1 MNEYLDDYQPYDED
15 GEALV
20 MDGRTLA
27 EELRT
32 ELREEVKDFTEQYGR
47 PPGLAMIVL
56 GGDRLALDRADQ
68 AAHEAYNLGLEFMAY
83 LWPEETSDR
92 ELQLLIQDLNTRT
105 AFDGISIQAPLP
117 PHIGFEEMVAVI
129 DPAKDVEGYH
139 PLNVGRLFCNLDT
152 MVPPPAAAGMELLLR
167 YNINPAGMRA
177 VVIGRSKTI
186 GKPIAGL
193 LVIADA
199 TVTVCHSA
207 TRDLAAS
214 TQEADLV
221 IACAGQPNLITGTM
235 LKPGAVVLDYGL
247 TYEDG
252 VLMGD
257 VHWETARHVASAIS
271 LGPDGLAPIT
281 TLALMANTLRAAQ
294 RLALLRHP

>member
-1 MNEYLDDYQPYDED
+1 MSDEYDKPD
-15 GEALV
+15 ALV
-20 MDGRTLA
+20 LDGRALA
-27 EELRT
+27 EELRA
-32 ELREEVKDFTEQYGR
+32 ELREEVADFSDQYGR

-56 GGDRLALDRADQ
+56 GGDRLALDRADH
-68 AAHEAYNLGLEFMAY
+68 AAAEAYQLGLEFMAY
-83 LWPEETSDR
+83 LWPEETGDR
-92 ELQLLIQDLNTRT
+92 ELQLLIRDLNTRP
-105 AFDGISIQAPLP
+105 AFDGIAIQAPLP
-117 PHIGFEEMVAVI
+117 PHISYEEMIAVI

-139 PLNVGRLFCNLDT
+139 PLNVGRLFSNLDT

-177 VVIGRSKTI
+177 VVVGRNRTI

-221 IACAGQPNLITGTM
+221 VTCAGQPNLITGTM
-235 LKPGAVVLDYGL
+235 LKPGAVVLDFGL

-252 VLMGD
+252 ILLGD

-271 LGPDGLAPIT
+271 PGPDGLEPIT

-294 RLALLRHP
+294 RLTHQSQ